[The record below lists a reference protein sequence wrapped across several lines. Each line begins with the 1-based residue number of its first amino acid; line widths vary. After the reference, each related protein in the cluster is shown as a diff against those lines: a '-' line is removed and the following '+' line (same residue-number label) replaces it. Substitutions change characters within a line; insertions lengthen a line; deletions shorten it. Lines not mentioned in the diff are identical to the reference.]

1 MTYLMFEAND
11 VKAVLNGLKL
21 DPIHRQGHDI
31 WARTCV
37 LAYIPAIEKNIMSIY
52 LNHDFKHVHV

>member
-31 WARTCV
+31 
-37 LAYIPAIEKNIMSIY
+37 
-52 LNHDFKHVHV
+52 